1 MGLPLKVLQEERVK
15 LKKEFD
21 DLSQKIATID
31 KEVVTMRNNLNAIY
45 GALQQTDKFIKIK
58 SDMEAAEEDQKQLLV
73 EKDK

>member
-1 MGLPLKVLQEERVK
+1 MGITLKVLQEERVK

-21 DLSQKIATID
+21 ELSQKITTID

-45 GALQQTDKFIKIK
+45 GALQQTDKLIKLDGVN
-58 SDMEAAEEDQKQLLV
+58 SDDGEKQLLV